1 MIKTTNNSK
10 VLVAIIVILMITN
23 IVLVSL
29 YLFDHEGGKRENRM
43 DRKAMIAGFLKDE
56 IGFNTGQLQQYDI
69 LSNKHSEN
77 IKNMSDSLKSSR
89 DIQFRQLAAGGFSD
103 SVMNMVA
110 DQSAASQKMM
120 TMQMYNHVKKIRL
133 LCTPGQLP
141 RFDSLFGKVLGK
153 RGNEGRKKYR

>member
-1 MIKTTNNSK
+1 MIKKTNNSK

-29 YLFDHEGGKRENRM
+29 YLFDSEGGKKENRM
-43 DRKAMIAGFLKDE
+43 DRKAMIAGFLKNE
-56 IGFNTGQLQQYDI
+56 IGFTTGQLQQYDSI
-69 LSNKHSEN
+69 SNQHREN
-77 IKNMSDSLKSSR
+77 IKTMSDSLKSSR
-89 DIQFRQLAAGGFSD
+89 DIQFKQLAAGSFSD

-120 TMQMYNHVKKIRL
+120 TMQMYTHVKKIRL
-133 LCTPGQLP
+133 LCTPVQLP
-141 RFDSLFGKVLGK
+141 RFDSLFGKVLNK

>member
-29 YLFDHEGGKRENRM
+29 FLLGNDGGKREKRM
-43 DRKAMIAGFLKDE
+43 DRKAMIAEFLKNE
-56 IGFNTGQLQQYDI
+56 IGFNAGQLQQYDT
-69 LSNKHSEN
+69 LSNKHREK
-77 IKNMSDSLKSSR
+77 IKNLYDSLKSSR
-89 DIQFRQLAAGGFSD
+89 DTQFKQLAAGDFSD

-110 DQSAASQKMM
+110 DQSATSQKMM
-120 TMQMYNHVKKIRL
+120 TMQMYNHVKNIRL

-141 RFDSLFGKVLGK
+141 RFDSLFVKVLNK
-153 RGNEGRKKYR
+153 RGNEGRKKHH